1 LRFCTAA
8 GGEARKQVA
17 MNRPLLSGLALV
29 LLATIA
35 VAQTNPQKGK
45 FKKFDADK
53 GVVTI
58 TTDGKDRDL
67 LLTDETRMP
76 DVPPKE
82 VKDRL
87 KTFKEG
93 ADVMFLAATKDGKDV
108 LVGIKRVEDD
118 LPPKVDTS
126 GFKPLTE
133 LGAGEYQGYK
143 GGLYPD
149 GTNERPKHHEAA
161 GVALA
166 KKVQPLDADGKPSPE
181 GKIVL
186 LSIGMSNTTQEFRVF
201 KKLADADRDKN
212 SKLTIVDGAQ
222 GGMTAA
228 RIKDPESKD
237 GGTQFWTTVDNRL
250 KDANVSHAQVQA
262 VWIKEADAGPNEK
275 FPKYPE
281 KLQAEMGEIA
291 RVLHKRFPNVKLV
304 YLSSRIY
311 GGYATTKLNPEPY
324 AYESGFAVKWLI
336 EQQIKGDKSLN
347 YDADKG
353 EVKAPWL
360 SWGPYLWANGTTKRE
375 DGLSYDREDL
385 AGDGTHPTAS
395 GADKVAKQLLQFF
408 KSDTT
413 TKPWFLGR

>member
-1 LRFCTAA
+1 MMRSFLIGCTA
-8 GGEARKQVA
+8 
-17 MNRPLLSGLALV
+17 LLFGASLA
-29 LLATIA
+29 IA
-35 VAQTNPQKGK
+35 QNAPQNGK
-45 FKKFDADK
+45 FKKFDADQ

-58 TTDGKDRDL
+58 TADGKDREL
-67 LLTDETRMP
+67 LLTDETKMP

-82 VKDRL
+82 VKNRL

-93 ADVMFLAATKDGKDV
+93 TEVMFLAATKDGKDV

-118 LPPKVDTS
+118 KPPAVDTS
-126 GFKPLTE
+126 NFRPLTE
-133 LGAGEYQGYK
+133 LGTGEYQGFK

-149 GTNERPKHHEAA
+149 GKNDRPKEHEAA
-161 GVALA
+161 GVALS
-166 KKVQPLDADGKPSPE
+166 KKVQPLDADGKPATD

-186 LSIGMSNTTQEFRVF
+186 LSVGMSNTTQEFQAF
-201 KKLADADRDKN
+201 KKLADADKDKN
-212 SKLTIVDGAQ
+212 PKLKIVDGAQ

-228 RIKDPESKD
+228 RIKDPEGNE
-237 GGTQFWTTVDNRL
+237 GGAKFWKTVDDRL
-250 KDANVSHAQVQA
+250 KDASVSAAQVQA
-262 VWIKEADAGPNEK
+262 VWIKEADAGPTEK

-281 KLQAEMGEIA
+281 KLQAELAEIA

-336 EQQIKGDKSLN
+336 EQQIKGDKALN
-347 YDADKG
+347 YDQDNG

-360 SWGPYLWANGTTKRE
+360 SWGPYLWANGTTKRD
-375 DGLSYDREDL
+375 DGLFYDRDDL
-385 AGDGTHPTAS
+385 GGDGTHPTKS

-413 TKPWFLGR
+413 TKPWFVGS